1 MSCGFRSSEVGTF
14 YDAEGRVSHCRVFCA
29 RHHGWMDGCLLRLGP
44 KLEAVMRVLPGWLG
58 CVGEEPILAA
68 LDGMVE
74 LCYKF
79 LALLVLPFHQQ
90 HGGV

>member
-1 MSCGFRSSEVGTF
+1 MTQKEECLTAGFSVPGTT
-14 YDAEGRVSHCRVFCA
+14 D
-29 RHHGWMDGCLLRLGP
+29 GWMDAYSGP

-58 CVGEEPILAA
+58 CVGEEPTLAA
-68 LDGMVE
+68 PDGMVE